1 MQLRNITFY
10 WHISL
15 IFKYRISE
23 RSVWDMQLRWP
34 LAVQQKKS
42 GNIFTK
48 RQKMNFAAADNILH
62 FIKALLKVTLRWHDS
77 ILPRDRSLVMS
88 PVKYDSAHR
97 TWHFLYTV
105 CDISCGI
112 DRPALAIEALLH
124 ILTRW
129 NGGYQAP
136 GSCRR
141 QSAVIFRESALGIA
155 NTPSARL
162 FGVRMPVGAR
172 DFSLL
177 LTRPDWL
184 WGPFNGYRCSFL
196 GG

>member
-1 MQLRNITFY
+1 
-10 WHISL
+10 
-15 IFKYRISE
+15 
-23 RSVWDMQLRWP
+23 
-34 LAVQQKKS
+34 
-42 GNIFTK
+42 
-48 RQKMNFAAADNILH
+48 MNFAAADNILH
-62 FIKALLKVTLRWHDS
+62 FMKALLKVTLRWHES

-97 TWHFLYTV
+97 TWHFLYSV

-112 DRPALAIEALLH
+112 DTPALAVEALLR
-124 ILTRW
+124 ILTHW

-136 GSCRR
+136 VSCRQ

-155 NTPSARL
+155 NTLRARL
-162 FGVRMPVGAR
+162 SGVRMSVGAR

-184 WGPFNGYRCSFL
+184 WRLFNGYRCSFV
-196 GG
+196 GVKTAGAWIWPPFSIWCWS